1 MRASVGDR
9 VVIASHRVDGPVRDG
24 EIMAVG
30 DDGAPPYRV
39 RWSDNGRVSVYF
51 PGPDAH
57 VQHFREADDHEVTSG
72 AAGGA
77 EPTTESSSQ
86 RKTWRIDV
94 TKGSTRPVPRQCC
107 MGRSPMACKA
117 SGWRDGGRGSRTS
130 RRSVTSLRSRGPCGD
145 CPTCCS
151 RQPRMTS
158 VMPPGHRSACG
169 PEGSTDGMASPV
181 TSRVASKAEPGPTFD
196 PPPRRARQRP
206 PRRSSVRSPCSRS
219 RPPGSRLDPRS

>member
-72 AAGGA
+72 AAGGT

-94 TKGSTRPVPRQCC
+94 VTYEGQYATSAQAVLHGEIADGVQGIGVARRRPGEPDVPTVGDELALARALRRLSDVLLAAATNDLSDATGSPV
-107 MGRSPMACKA
+107 
-117 SGWRDGGRGSRTS
+117 
-130 RRSVTSLRSRGPCGD
+130 SLRP
-145 CPTCCS
+145 
-151 RQPRMTS
+151 
-158 VMPPGHRSACG
+158 
-169 PEGSTDGMASPV
+169 
-181 TSRVASKAEPGPTFD
+181 
-196 PPPRRARQRP
+196 
-206 PRRSSVRSPCSRS
+206 
-219 RPPGSRLDPRS
+219 